1 MAISPHERFNFYSHL
16 AGVGAAV
23 IGTAALAFVA
33 GYSAPTL
40 ATALIYGFC
49 VIFLFSASA
58 CHHAFKKAEDELS
71 FWRKLD
77 HFAIFCMIA
86 GTYTP
91 ICYLYLDGAWRWSI
105 IGIQWGLVAF
115 GLILQLTFP
124 RAPRALYTA
133 IYIVMGWIALIPLRQ
148 ILAAMTAT
156 QAILMFA
163 GGAAYTLGALIYAFK
178 RPRLVPGAFGFHELF
193 HLLVLIGAALHY
205 AMIFLAYLPK
215 AV

>member
-1 MAISPHERFNFYSHL
+1 MAIRPHERFNFYSHL

-91 ICYLYLDGAWRWSI
+91 VCHLYLEGAWRWSI
-105 IGIQWGLVAF
+105 IGVQWGLVGI
-115 GLILQLTFP
+115 GLLLQIFFP
-124 RAPRALYTA
+124 AAPRILTTSL
-133 IYIVMGWIALIPLRQ
+133 YIVMGWIAVIPLRQ
-148 ILAAMTAT
+148 ILTAMTVG
-156 QAILMFA
+156 QAALLFA
-163 GGAAYTLGALIYAFK
+163 GGVAYTLGGVIYALK
-178 RPRLVPGAFGFHELF
+178 RPRLVPGIFSFHELF
-193 HLLVLIGAALHY
+193 HLLVLTGAALHY
-205 AMIFLAYLPK
+205 ALIFTAYLRFK
-215 AV
+215 

>member
-23 IGTAALAFVA
+23 IGTAALVQVA
-33 GYSAPTL
+33 GYSFPTL
-40 ATALIYGFC
+40 ITALIYGFG

-91 ICYLYLDGAWRWSI
+91 VCHLYLEGAWRWSI
-105 IGIQWGLVAF
+105 IGVQWGLVGI
-115 GLILQLTFP
+115 GLLLQIFFP
-124 RAPRALYTA
+124 AAPRILTTSL
-133 IYIVMGWIALIPLRQ
+133 YIVMGWIAVIPLRQ
-148 ILAAMTAT
+148 ILTAMTVG
-156 QAILMFA
+156 QAALLFA
-163 GGAAYTLGALIYAFK
+163 GGVAYTLGGVIYALK
-178 RPRLVPGAFGFHELF
+178 RPRLVPGIFSFHELF
-193 HLLVLIGAALHY
+193 HLLVLTGAALHY
-205 AMIFLAYLPK
+205 ALIFTAYLRFK
-215 AV
+215 

>member
-1 MAISPHERFNFYSHL
+1 MAVKPQERFNFHSHL
-16 AGVGAAV
+16 AGVV
-23 IGTAALAFVA
+23 AALFGTVVLA
-33 GYSAPTL
+33 GRAGDSPPAL
-40 ATALIYGFC
+40 ITALIYGAC
-49 VIFLFSASA
+49 VIFLFAASA
-58 CHHAFKKAEDELS
+58 GYHAFKQEENEVS

>member
-23 IGTAALAFVA
+23 IGTAALVQVA
-33 GYSAPTL
+33 GYSFPTL
-40 ATALIYGFC
+40 ITALIYGFG

-91 ICYLYLDGAWRWSI
+91 VCHLYLEGAWRWSI
-105 IGIQWGLVAF
+105 IGVQWGLVGI
-115 GLILQLTFP
+115 GLLLQIFFP
-124 RAPRALYTA
+124 AAPRILTTSL
-133 IYIVMGWIALIPLRQ
+133 YIVMGWIAVIPLRQ
-148 ILAAMTAT
+148 ILTAMTVG
-156 QAILMFA
+156 QAALLFA
-163 GGAAYTLGALIYAFK
+163 GGVAYTLGGVIYALK
-178 RPRLVPGAFGFHELF
+178 RPRLVPGIFSFHELF
-193 HLLVLIGAALHY
+193 HLLVLTGAALLY
-205 AMIFLAYLPK
+205 ALIFTAYLRFK
-215 AV
+215 